1 MLQTLGLTAKALFSF
16 LEYTLQNEY
25 WFLATPWKFIKEMNS
40 SKILIVEDE
49 RHIARF
55 LEYVLQREGYQIAV
69 VNNGA
74 DALKAVPKFEPNVI
88 LLDLGLPDMN
98 GIEVLKQI
106 RSINNFATP
115 KVVVLTATLYDEVSD
130 ELNQVG
136 VDAQCSK
143 PIAPTTLI
151 RTMQEI

>member
-1 MLQTLGLTAKALFSF
+1 MKL
-16 LEYTLQNEY
+16 
-25 WFLATPWKFIKEMNS
+25 

-55 LEYVLQREGYQIAV
+55 LEYILLKEEYQIYV

-74 DALKAVPKFEPNVI
+74 QALEALGLFEPDIV
-88 LLDLGLPDMN
+88 LLDLGLPDMS

-106 RSINNFATP
+106 RSDKKLKET
-115 KVVVLTATLYDEVSD
+115 KVMVLTATLYDEVSD

-143 PIAPTTLI
+143 PIAPTMLIKTLKNLVA
-151 RTMQEI
+151 